1 MMKIEGVYKIIILIL
16 IATGVFLI
24 NNYVKAQE
32 INIEV
37 LIDGVD
43 DVPKVGRIGEPIKL
57 EEYIEMW
64 HSSGGYWIYEDIII
78 HDAKLNS
85 NLFNEDALASAIK
98 GEFAFEYELN
108 SELCEKLIKT
118 KNLKVVCSTTL
129 KDPVTGEYKAINDIF
144 YEKPSIELKN
154 GKIYFKGKPKL
165 NFYKKE
171 RITFEDIIDDVLEV
185 QIPFVDPDYGMN
197 LYAIWSRKSGGNK
210 SVGLGGAWDYFN
222 KADPFATPNVPTID
236 EIKHLA
242 DIPNIENY
250 SHILD
255 IPNID
260 KILERPIQELGAIA
274 PSQIKDSSGH
284 LVDGFKLVC
293 GGKVYVSD
301 ECSVGSGTFKNGGAV
316 GFRFDYPIVLTFYA
330 PGNDLSA
337 NFEEIPSGAVKDS
350 EVLVSVVVN
359 STFEEEIK
367 TNYEWEIID
376 KK

>member
-171 RITFEDIIDDVLEV
+171 RITFEDIINDVLEV

-210 SVGLGGAWDYFN
+210 SVGLGGAWGYFN
-222 KADPFATPNVPTID
+222 KDDIFATPNVPTID

-242 DIPNIENY
+242 DIPDIENY

-274 PSQIKDSSGH
+274 PS
-284 LVDGFKLVC
+284 
-293 GGKVYVSD
+293 
-301 ECSVGSGTFKNGGAV
+301 
-316 GFRFDYPIVLTFYA
+316 
-330 PGNDLSA
+330 
-337 NFEEIPSGAVKDS
+337 
-350 EVLVSVVVN
+350 
-359 STFEEEIK
+359 
-367 TNYEWEIID
+367 
-376 KK
+376 

>member
-118 KNLKVVCSTTL
+118 KNLKVVCS
-129 KDPVTGEYKAINDIF
+129 
-144 YEKPSIELKN
+144 
-154 GKIYFKGKPKL
+154 
-165 NFYKKE
+165 
-171 RITFEDIIDDVLEV
+171 
-185 QIPFVDPDYGMN
+185 
-197 LYAIWSRKSGGNK
+197 
-210 SVGLGGAWDYFN
+210 
-222 KADPFATPNVPTID
+222 
-236 EIKHLA
+236 
-242 DIPNIENY
+242 
-250 SHILD
+250 
-255 IPNID
+255 
-260 KILERPIQELGAIA
+260 
-274 PSQIKDSSGH
+274 
-284 LVDGFKLVC
+284 
-293 GGKVYVSD
+293 
-301 ECSVGSGTFKNGGAV
+301 
-316 GFRFDYPIVLTFYA
+316 
-330 PGNDLSA
+330 
-337 NFEEIPSGAVKDS
+337 
-350 EVLVSVVVN
+350 
-359 STFEEEIK
+359 
-367 TNYEWEIID
+367 
-376 KK
+376 